1 METEPSAFYTFG
13 QMVGWW
19 LIFLVIVPW
28 IAVVLAAHDRGNSMI
43 GAGLIALL
51 GTPLIG
57 ILYVLA
63 QPVNRDVLDERA
75 IRSRGRVRCGK
86 CLTPKLT
93 DAPICPMCG
102 AGARVDAPATR
113 SHFGGVD
120 PATHRPAP
128 PSRPA
133 PSESGQGDVMPPG
146 TSGFHIAEETFERAE
161 PDQDAAA
168 EFRRRMQQR
177 DP

>member
-13 QMVGWW
+13 QMVEWW

-63 QPVNRDVLDERA
+63 QPVNRD
-75 IRSRGRVRCGK
+75 
-86 CLTPKLT
+86 
-93 DAPICPMCG
+93 
-102 AGARVDAPATR
+102 
-113 SHFGGVD
+113 
-120 PATHRPAP
+120 
-128 PSRPA
+128 
-133 PSESGQGDVMPPG
+133 
-146 TSGFHIAEETFERAE
+146 
-161 PDQDAAA
+161 
-168 EFRRRMQQR
+168 
-177 DP
+177 